1 MNSNLLKAK
10 LAENGLTQCDAAGEI
25 GVSLSRFNAKINAAD
40 GAEFTLGEVRALKK
54 LLNLSA
60 DNTDEIF
67 FG

>member
-10 LAENGLTQCDAAGEI
+10 LAENGLTQGDAAGEI